1 MRAAQVL
8 GESLRAFEPRRRP
21 PRPEGFDAGG
31 FEIVD
36 DPRHQRPFGANHHEI
51 DPLRLAKIGHRGMVG
66 RIEPDQL
73 GVPGDPGVPR
83 GAIEPVD
90 QRTIRELP
98 GQRMLAPAGPEQ
110 KQVHESAYM
119 RPGWRALV

>member
-1 MRAAQVL
+1 
-8 GESLRAFEPRRRP
+8 
-21 PRPEGFDAGG
+21 
-31 FEIVD
+31 
-36 DPRHQRPFGANHHEI
+36 
-51 DPLRLAKIGHRGMVG
+51 MVG
-66 RIEPDQL
+66 RIEPDEL
-73 GVPGDPGVPR
+73 SVPGDPGVPR